1 MRRYRLL
8 IDRRALK
15 FVEGLEAKHFK
26 QVVRRILALSE
37 DPRPHDSEQLTD
49 FEDPERRG
57 REGFRVDQGEYR
69 ILYAFDPKAREVQV
83 FVVGNRKD
91 VYRAL

>member
-1 MRRYRLL
+1 MSRYRLL

-26 QVVRRILALSE
+26 QVVSRILKLAE
-37 DPRPHDSEQLTD
+37 DPRPHDSEQLSD
-49 FEDPERRG
+49 FQDPEGRG
-57 REGFRVDQGEYR
+57 RLGFRVDQGEYR
-69 ILYAFDPKAREVQV
+69 ILYAFDAKSREVQI